1 MKRYQHIIIGIFL
14 LITFHI
20 SNAQD
25 ANDEVVFKA
34 IGDEMTRS
42 ITDLKLRNFSPP
54 FFIAS
59 YVVDGKSFAAR
70 ATLGALIRSKESPL
84 RSNSNR
90 LMVGSY
96 ELNDE
101 NFRASSQSYNS
112 GGANL
117 PMPKYNEYIALRRCF
132 WAIND
137 RMYKNAIDGYTQ
149 KLTALKQQNKEESE
163 KIDDY
168 IKLAPITSIMKPLSV
183 SYDKKK
189 WENNIKELSSIFR
202 NYPKIQSSSVNVYI
216 FTPNVYI
223 VNSEGSKIKS
233 TSSLACL
240 TVIANT
246 QAQDGELLR
255 DQRVYYATLPE
266 QLPSIDKIK
275 EDIIEMAETLEK
287 RYSLPAID
295 EPFQGPVVFE
305 GEALA
310 ELFSSRLFGDNGLLT
325 FREPVYAVGVRRNVS
340 NIMEN
345 KIGKRICSEN
355 ISIVSNPRL
364 KEFGNIP
371 LAGSFEIDGEGV
383 VPANGLVLVDRG
395 ILKTQ
400 LSDRIPTP
408 KVRESNGHSRL
419 GLWGDR
425 MKAPGV
431 IQVNYDKGQSYAEFL
446 KTVATE
452 TERNGLEYYYI
463 IRRVETS
470 NFTQSVGPGN
480 SGLTKPIAIY
490 KVSVKTGGETLVRN
504 AVVSEFPMLSFKYV
518 IAGTTEQIVH
528 NTLYRYSLPVS
539 YIVPKAIA
547 FNDVSIEKDNTPKS
561 KLPIVENPLAA
572 LK

>member
-1 MKRYQHIIIGIFL
+1 MKRYQHILIGIL
-14 LITFHI
+14 LSFTIQI

-25 ANDEVVFKA
+25 ANDEIVFKA

-42 ITDLKLRNFSPP
+42 LTDLKLRNFNPP

-59 YVVDGKSFAAR
+59 YVVDGKSFSAQ
-70 ATLGALIRSKESPL
+70 ATLGALVRSKESPL
-84 RSNSNR
+84 RNNSNR

-112 GGANL
+112 GGTTL
-117 PMPKYNEYIALRRCF
+117 SLPKYNDYAALRRCF
-132 WAIND
+132 WVMND

-149 KLTALKQQNKEESE
+149 KLTALKQQNNEESE

-168 IKLAPITSIMKPLSV
+168 IKLTPVTSIMKPLSV
-183 SYDKKK
+183 SYDKAK
-189 WENNIKELSSIFR
+189 WENNIKELSAIFR
-202 NYPKIQSSSVNVYI
+202 KYPQIQSSAVNVYI
-216 FTPNVYI
+216 FTPTVYML
-223 VNSEGSKIKS
+223 NSEGSKIKS
-233 TSSLACL
+233 TSSLACI
-240 TVIANT
+240 TITANT

-255 DQRVYYATLPE
+255 DQHVYYAPQPE
-266 QLPSIDKIK
+266 QLPSMEKIK
-275 EDIIEMAETLEK
+275 QDINEMAGTLEK
-287 RYSLPAID
+287 RYSTPVID
-295 EPFQGPVVFE
+295 ESFQGPVVFE

-325 FREPVYAVGVRRNVS
+325 FREPIYAVGVRRNVG
-340 NIMEN
+340 NWMEN
-345 KIGKRICSEN
+345 KMGKRICSEN
-355 ISIVSNPRL
+355 ISIVSNPRQ

-371 LAGSFEIDGEGV
+371 LAGSFEIDAEGV
-383 VPANGLVLVDRG
+383 VPANGLVLVDKG

-408 KVRESNGHSRL
+408 KVKESNGHSRF
-419 GLWGDR
+419 GLWGGR

-463 IRRVETS
+463 IRRVEIS
-470 NFTQSVGPGN
+470 NITQSAMPGN

-490 KVSVKTGGETLVRN
+490 KVSVKTGEEKLVRN

-518 IAGTTEQIVH
+518 IAGTSEQVVH
-528 NTLYRYSLPVS
+528 NTLYRYSIPVS

-561 KLPIVENPLAA
+561 KLPIVETPLAG